1 MIGLVRERRETR
13 LAGVLAIA
21 SFALTMAAVP
31 IAARGSSTV
40 GAVPGSRPDAE
51 RLLLDFQRTEH
62 QQLLA
67 AGARALSVALV
78 IAVALELWTLTRR
91 RNPSHA
97 RAILVLGLVACAVM
111 TATTAL
117 GFVELRDVS
126 RDFAGAQLHTPGR
139 ARALLDADGALRAV
153 RIAELAGGFAFGLW
167 VSLASYEAM
176 RVGLLTRFLAGLGVG
191 GGLISAIGIPAGP
204 ALFLAWLAS
213 VGLLFVG
220 YWPGGRPPAWDEGRA
235 VPWSEVEARAHSLA
249 NQQPGA

>member
-1 MIGLVRERRETR
+1 MIRLTERIETR
-13 LAGVLAIA
+13 LAGVLALA
-21 SFALTMAAVP
+21 SFALTMAAVS

-40 GAVPGSRPDAE
+40 GTAPGSRPDAE
-51 RLLLDFQRTEH
+51 RLLLDFRRTEH

-91 RNPSHA
+91 RNPSHS
-97 RAILVLGLVACAVM
+97 RAILVLGLVACAVVA
-111 TATTAL
+111 ATTAL
-117 GFVELRDVS
+117 GFVELRDVA
-126 RDFAGAQLHTPGR
+126 RQFAGAGAQTTGR
-139 ARALLDADGALRAV
+139 ARDLLDADGALRAV

-213 VGLLFVG
+213 VGLLSLG
-220 YWPGGRPPAWDEGRA
+220 SWPGGRPPAWDEGRA

-249 NQQPGA
+249 NHQPGA